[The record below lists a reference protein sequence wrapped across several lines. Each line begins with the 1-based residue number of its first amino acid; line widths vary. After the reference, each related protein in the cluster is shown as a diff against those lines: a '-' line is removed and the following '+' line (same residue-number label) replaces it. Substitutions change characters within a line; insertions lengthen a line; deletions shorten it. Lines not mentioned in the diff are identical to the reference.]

1 MLKQKK
7 LIFMNS
13 FMFFCLLI
21 SLHCS
26 YCCTFLFQYFIYH
39 LLLLVFRLYLI
50 AFRVEESKS

>member
-26 YCCTFLFQYFIYH
+26 YCCTFLFQFFIYH

-50 AFRVEESKS
+50 AFRV